1 MTGDAAEHR
10 TAPLDASTAWQLL
23 CSIRSVA
30 DAGATGAGP
39 ARGADGRW
47 RWRDASPEADA
58 LADRYLSLCLAGP
71 LFTFAQLGQS
81 LDGFIASRTG
91 DADFVTGEEDRE
103 HLHRLRALADA
114 VVVGAGTA
122 VADDPRLTV
131 RACAGANPVRVVID
145 PYRRVPRG
153 HQVFTDGSAPTL
165 WVVGADSD
173 RSAAGARSADEGER
187 ARERAREREGLGVG
201 VEVLALPDRAAFAP
215 HRLVRELAR
224 RGLGRVLVEGGG
236 VTVSRFLRERALHR
250 LYVTVAPVLLGDGV
264 PGLRFTGPE
273 LMRDALRPPTRRS
286 VLGADTL
293 FELDLRT
300 PEPGEPGGDE
310 HPGAGQGGGQG
321 QDPVHHGHAQPLG
334 GAEPGRPEGPGG
346 DTLPGAPAADVQR

>member
-1 MTGDAAEHR
+1 MTGRAVAHR
-10 TAPLDASTAWQLL
+10 TAPLDVSAAWELL
-23 CSIRSVA
+23 RSVRSAA
-30 DAGATGAGP
+30 DAAAAGLGCDP
-39 ARGADGRW
+39 DGRW

-58 LADRYLSLCLAGP
+58 LADRYVSLCLAGP

-91 DADFVTGEEDRE
+91 DADYVTGEEDRE

-114 VVVGAGTA
+114 VVIGAGTA

-131 RACAGANPVRVVID
+131 RACTGAHPVRVVID

-165 WVVGADSD
+165 WVVGAD
-173 RSAAGARSADEGER
+173 ADEAAETGRGADER
-187 ARERAREREGLGVG
+187 APGPRRDGRDGGGVGAG
-201 VEVLALPDRAAFAP
+201 VEVLTLRDRAAFAP
-215 HRLVRELAR
+215 RRLVRELAR

-236 VTVSRFLRERALHR
+236 VTVSRFLREGALHR

-273 LMRDALRPPTRRS
+273 RMRDALRPPTRRA
-286 VLGADTL
+286 VLGEDTL
-293 FELDLRT
+293 FELDLRA
-300 PEPGEPGGDE
+300 PRPGEPGGDE
-310 HPGAGQGGGQG
+310 NTGPGQGGDEGEN
-321 QDPVHHGHAQPLG
+321 PVHHGYAQPLG
-334 GAEPGRPEGPGG
+334 GAQSRRTEGPRG
-346 DTLPGAPAADVQR
+346 DALPGAPAADVQR